1 MPRARMSRE
10 DGLTKKSRTSTLIVM
25 MKRSSLRATCLL
37 LTAFTLSV
45 SAVLSAGPFQGQVGI
60 AIERTFSTGR
70 AQHLKPYLPDSSR
83 IFVAIPVAGIQAGN
97 YSRNQILAA
106 LDQMFTRLSTR
117 TFTLEGG
124 RLPNLQRGPARA
136 RWQFRP
142 NDAPTDITTFLY
154 FTITSNPLKPQ
165 ITSIR
170 GEDPS

>member
-1 MPRARMSRE
+1 MRQQVACI
-10 DGLTKKSRTSTLIVM
+10 LLIISV
-25 MKRSSLRATCLL
+25 
-37 LTAFTLSV
+37 LTAT
-45 SAVLSAGPFQGQVGI
+45 AALSAGPFQGQVGI

-142 NDAPTDITTFLY
+142 LDSSADVTTFLY